1 MTANS
6 LALVQSNCMAR
17 PGSQSCG
24 KNTSLSGPWAT
35 RLALLEDRPLAFTR
49 VEFDLLA
56 SLARARGWVKTRDQL
71 LEEIRD
77 RNYEVFDRS
86 IEYLPIG
93 GRH

>member
-1 MTANS
+1 MAFGVGSCS
-6 LALVQSNCMAR
+6 LAL
-17 PGSQSCG
+17 
-24 KNTSLSGPWAT
+24 W
-35 RLALLEDRPLAFTR
+35 EDRPLALTP